1 MEPKERN
8 SMIEKRIADRD
19 AALHIQALVDKDAA
33 DLHRW
38 CRRRRSRA
46 ALIRNVFAVCLV
58 AGTGLTCLRSNA
70 ANAPK
75 AYSAKA
81 ISGDI
86 TAQQATETIYSI
98 LN

>member
-1 MEPKERN
+1 MVGREVA
-8 SMIEKRIADRD
+8 S
-19 AALHIQALVDKDAA
+19 HVQTLVDHDTA
-33 DLHRW
+33 DLHPW
-38 CRRRRSRA
+38 ALRRHRRA
-46 ALIRNVFAVCLV
+46 AAFRRVFAVCLV
-58 AGTGLTCLRSNA
+58 AGTGLTCLRANA